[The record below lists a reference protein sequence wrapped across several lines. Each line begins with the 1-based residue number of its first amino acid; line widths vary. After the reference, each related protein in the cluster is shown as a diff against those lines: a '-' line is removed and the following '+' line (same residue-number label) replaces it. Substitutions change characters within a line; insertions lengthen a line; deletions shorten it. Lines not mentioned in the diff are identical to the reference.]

1 VRKVAYQTTVR
12 NSSAI
17 ARNIDKNDM
26 KEDIDKFYL

>member
-1 VRKVAYQTTVR
+1 MRKVAYQTTVR